1 MSRHDK
7 HIDDLF
13 KDELG
18 SYTETPPPAV
28 WDSLEKRLDDNGN
41 KKSPFVGWFVSLLIV
56 CGVALLSISIASKT
70 SILVSKKEVAVTKEQ
85 PATAIRGNS
94 RIVTK
99 DEQPIVENTTVAA
112 TAVRTAHT
120 KPIAAQKT
128 ESIPA
133 NTNNNTDN
141 GIQPATVQPAVTAP
155 SQPVAATKP
164 MAIGPDVEKRS
175 KKHNILIVQTEPEHA
190 AEIAAANKQ
199 ATITETNDTKP
210 TLAAMPIDNHADN
223 TSVVTRPA
231 VNNDRAVIKNDAKPV
246 KQVERAKPTTPQVI
260 AKVQTQDKAPV
271 IAADKKADAPV
282 MLKHKTVKQKNTVA
296 IQPKKQKEA
305 AHNPNKQIAAKTTA
319 DTPTVKYAAP
329 VNLNKVSKHTTRKL
343 ADTAG
348 VKHAMTADV
357 KKTHKHTAKKT
368 ADTTEMKLTATADV
382 KKTSK
387 HVGKQTADDTSKKLS
402 VVPYVK
408 VKKQKTEKI
417 VARTNVTNVA
427 TVAKETKHKTTAKQT
442 TLQKNAPIAN
452 LQLPVTN
459 NVYNGKLYQPA
470 GSIKT
475 ATDRP
480 VYVDMSAPKNI
491 AAQQPIDATTPQP
504 IKDSVATAIK
514 AGFKHFE
521 FGVKAGYEGGVSTG
535 AANKIVLSPYIQYK
549 LSPRLSVMTQP
560 AIKEA
565 HVNGQSLSG
574 SQSYYRVNDSS
585 IITNYT
591 SAPAYIPNGSGGFDT
606 LIKKSFTYTQKKDS
620 IVKSYTAGGTY
631 TEFEIPI
638 MVKFGLTK
646 SLSIY
651 GGGTMTFSKYTAI
664 TEHTSTNSLT
674 KSVTVVLDTNFVS
687 YSSPPPALS
696 TFSSVISTHGTP
708 LSSYGGPLY
717 PSPQGTL
724 LRFGYM
730 LGFSYE
736 WNKRFMADVL
746 IQQSNAKS
754 NVQGGYDINKPFS
767 LPYFR
772 ITLGYKLSK

>member
-28 WDSLEKRLDDNGN
+28 WDSLEKRLDDNSN

-70 SILVSKKEVAVTKEQ
+70 GILVSKKEAMVTKEQ
-85 PATAIRGNS
+85 PTAATRDNS
-94 RIVTK
+94 RMVTK
-99 DEQPIVENTTVAA
+99 DEQPTVENTTVAA
-112 TAVRTAHT
+112 TPVRTAHT

-155 SQPVAATKP
+155 SQSVAATNP
-164 MAIGPDVEKRS
+164 VIAGPDVEKRS
-175 KKHNILIVQTEPEHA
+175 KKHNILVVQTEPEHA
-190 AEIAAANKQ
+190 AEIAAANQK
-199 ATITETNDTKP
+199 AAITEINDTKP
-210 TLAAMPIDNHADN
+210 IPTATPVDKRASN
-223 TSVVTRPA
+223 TSA
-231 VNNDRAVIKNDAKPV
+231 AISASINNNTTIKNDVKPV

-260 AKVQTQDKAPV
+260 AKVQTQSKTPV
-271 IAADKKADAPV
+271 VTADKKTDASV
-282 MLKHKTVKQKNTVA
+282 TLKHKTVKQKSIVA
-296 IQPKKQKEA
+296 TLPKKEKEA
-305 AHNPNKQIAAKTTA
+305 AHNTNKQIAAKTTA
-319 DTPTVKYAAP
+319 DTSTVKYAAS
-329 VNLNKVSKHTTRKL
+329 VNLKKVNRHAARKH
-343 ADTAG
+343 ADTTG
-348 VKHAMTADV
+348 VKYAMTTDV
-357 KKTHKHTAKKT
+357 KETHKHTTKKT
-368 ADTTEMKLTATADV
+368 TDTTGSRFAATADV

-387 HVGKQTADDTSKKLS
+387 HVKKQTTASDTSKNLS
-402 VVPYVK
+402 VAPHVK
-408 VKKQKTEKI
+408 VKKQKAEKT
-417 VARTNVTNVA
+417 VASTNDINVA
-427 TVAKETKHKTTAKQT
+427 TVKRTKHKTAAKQT
-442 TLQKNAPIAN
+442 PPQKNVPIAN

-470 GSIKT
+470 GGIKT
-475 ATDRP
+475 ANNRP
-480 VYVDMSAPKNI
+480 AYVDMSAPKNI
-491 AAQQPIDATTPQP
+491 AAQQPADTTTPQP
-504 IKDSVATAIK
+504 IKDSMVTAIK

-521 FGVKAGYEGGVSTG
+521 FGVKAGYEGGVSSG
-535 AANKIVLSPYIQYK
+535 AANKIVLSPYIEYK
-549 LSPRLSVMTQP
+549 LSPRLSIMTQP
-560 AIKEA
+560 AIKES
-565 HVNGQSLSG
+565 NTSSRNLSG
-574 SQSYYRVNDSS
+574 SQSFYKVTDSS
-585 IITNYT
+585 ITANNVALVPIIVGGGIIDTFVYRNY
-591 SAPAYIPNGSGGFDT
+591 
-606 LIKKSFTYTQKKDS
+606 TYTQKRDS
-620 IVKSYTAGGTY
+620 IVKSYSTGGRY
-631 TEFEIPI
+631 TELEIPI
-638 MVKFGLTK
+638 TLKFNITN

-651 GGGTMTFSKYTAI
+651 GGGTMTISNYTTI
-664 TEHTSTNSLT
+664 TEHTYTAHVVT
-674 KSVTVVLDTNFVS
+674 SVTSPDSPAFMQYNT
-687 YSSPPPALS
+687 PPPALS